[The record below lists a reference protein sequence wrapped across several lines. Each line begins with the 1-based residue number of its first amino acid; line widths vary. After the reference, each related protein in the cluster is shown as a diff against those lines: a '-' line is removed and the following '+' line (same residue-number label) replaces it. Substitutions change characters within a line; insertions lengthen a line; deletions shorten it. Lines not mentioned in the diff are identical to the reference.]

1 MNTSATRK
9 IKEPHRLL
17 HWSSCTDLAW
27 ALADVPSITV
37 LQSLYEGLRA

>member
-1 MNTSATRK
+1 MNTSATWK
-9 IKEPHRLL
+9 IKDPHRLL

-27 ALADVPSITV
+27 ALAYVPSITV